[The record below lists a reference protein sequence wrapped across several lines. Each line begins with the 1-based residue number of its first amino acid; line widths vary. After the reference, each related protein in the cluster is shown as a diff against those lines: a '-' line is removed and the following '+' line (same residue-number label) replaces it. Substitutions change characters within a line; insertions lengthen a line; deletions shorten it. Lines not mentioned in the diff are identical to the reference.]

1 MKSIFTALALVG
13 GLLVS
18 PVAVRAQT
26 ASSAASFVIG
36 GEVTQRLVVNLAK
49 LKTFPAASADVTYF
63 AGGAVTTH
71 SFTGA
76 LLWDVLQKAGIV
88 VDSAV
93 KNDILRKTVTVY
105 GSDGYVSVFSAGEIN
120 PYFGGNQIILA
131 YSQDG
136 APLGDGGIA
145 KLVAPGDKAGGRFV
159 SNIARITVRDS
170 GR

>member
-1 MKSIFTALALVG
+1 MKSIFAAFALVG
-13 GLLVS
+13 ALLVS
-18 PVAVRAQT
+18 PIAVWAQSAPPT
-26 ASSAASFVIG
+26 ASFIVS

-49 LKTFPAASADVTYF
+49 LKTFPVASADVTYF
-63 AGGAVTTH
+63 AAGAVTTH
-71 SFTGA
+71 SFTGV

-88 VDSAV
+88 VDPTV

-105 GSDGYVSVFSAGEIN
+105 GSDGYVSVFSVGEID
-120 PYFGGNQIILA
+120 PFFGGNQIILA
-131 YSQDG
+131 YAQDG
-136 APLGDGGIA
+136 ASLGNSGLA